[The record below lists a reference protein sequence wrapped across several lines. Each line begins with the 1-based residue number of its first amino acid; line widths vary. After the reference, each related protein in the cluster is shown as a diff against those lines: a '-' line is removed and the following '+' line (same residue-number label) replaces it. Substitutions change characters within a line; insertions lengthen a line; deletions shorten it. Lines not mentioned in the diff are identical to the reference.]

1 MTPVPVLTGAGELLQ
16 RHDLV
21 LCDVWGV
28 VHDGIRAYPAAGE
41 ALARFRMG
49 GGRVVLVSN
58 APLPSPAVATVLDDK
73 GVRRDAWD
81 AIVSSGDLAIAH
93 IEAVGYRRVHRL
105 GPARDAPLF
114 ARIPGEPAAIETAD
128 ALLCSGLIDDGNEAP
143 EQYRGLLAQALSRR
157 LAFVCANPDLA
168 VHVGAD
174 LLPCAG
180 ALAALYEEMGGSVY
194 WAGKPYPVAF
204 SAAHQRGERIRGAD
218 IQKARIL
225 VIGDALRTDIAGAA
239 TYGVSSL
246 LIAGGLHREA
256 ILRSGQVDAE
266 RLEQLL
272 AVGAPRP
279 SAVAAALTW

>member
-1 MTPVPVLTGAGELLQ
+1 MTRVPVLNGAGALLQ
-16 RHDLV
+16 RHQLI

-28 VHDGIRAYPAAGE
+28 VHDGVRAYPAAGE
-41 ALARFRMG
+41 ALARFRAG

-58 APLPSPAVATVLDDK
+58 APLPGTAVATLLDDK

-93 IEAVGYRRVHRL
+93 IEAAGYRRVHRL

-114 ARIPGEPAAIETAD
+114 SRIPGLPAPLEAAD
-128 ALLCSGLIDDGNEAP
+128 ALLCSGLVDDRVEKP
-143 EQYRGLLAQALSRR
+143 EQYRDLLQRAHALG

-180 ALAALYEEMGGSVY
+180 ALATLYEEMGGSVY

-204 SAAHQRGERIRGAD
+204 GTAHRQGERIAGAE
-218 IQKARIL
+218 IPKARIL

-239 TYGVSSL
+239 AYGVASL

-256 ILRSGQVDAE
+256 ILRSGQVDAD
-266 RLEQLL
+266 RLEELL
-272 AVGAPRP
+272 VTGAPRP
-279 SAVAAALTW
+279 TAVTAALTW